1 MRLIGALFALAL
13 IMASPARAETA
24 ACADNAIPLETQGSD
39 QDQLDN
45 LVKQGL
51 ACAQEGKRATAVAL
65 FSEVIRAIRPTPWPI
80 SIAAARKPASARW
93 RWRSAT
99 SARRSA

>member
-24 ACADNAIPLETQGSD
+24 ACADNAIPLETRGSD
-39 QDQLDN
+39 QEQLDN
-45 LVKQGL
+45 LPKQGL
-51 ACAQEGKRATAVAL
+51 VCAQEGKRATAIAL
-65 FSEVIRAIRPTPWPI
+65 FSEVIRRDPTNPVAYLNRG
-80 SIAAARKPASARW
+80 SRKPASARW
-93 RWRSAT
+93 RWRSPT